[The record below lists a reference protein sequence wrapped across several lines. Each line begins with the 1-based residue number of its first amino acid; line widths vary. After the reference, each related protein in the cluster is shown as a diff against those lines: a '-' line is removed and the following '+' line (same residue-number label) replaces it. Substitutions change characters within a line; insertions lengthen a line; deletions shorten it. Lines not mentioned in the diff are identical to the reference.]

1 MSTPRPRVRLAALLP
16 CLLLTLSG
24 LIASPPELPAEV
36 RLVAEAPIAFSARA
50 QKLPV
55 PLVSARI
62 AGREGLL
69 VLDTGSSHQALTRT
83 FADAQGLASTPS
95 GEGRDHAGA
104 KVATQRAAPCEWV
117 IGSFG
122 RRIEEAVIV
131 PAPAPFGPLGIVGF
145 LSPQNF
151 FPDATVVLDFPSG
164 RLLALAGDSAAIRA
178 WLAARY
184 PAAPS
189 TELARAP
196 GPHAEKLY
204 VTVAVTGQRE
214 ALAEIDTGGS
224 MTEFAEALLPAGPT
238 TQTTTSV
245 AVSGSTRT
253 ARTVEGQTL
262 DLGALSFSGLKVKT
276 RPPSGQPAVLI
287 GTDVLRRTV
296 LVIPADKRAP
306 LLLLRP

>member
-1 MSTPRPRVRLAALLP
+1 MSTPRPRVLLTALLP

-24 LIASPPELPAEV
+24 LIASPPDLPAEV
-36 RLVAEAPIAFSARA
+36 RLVAEAPIAFSARG

-55 PLVSARI
+55 PLVTARI

-83 FADAQGLASTPS
+83 FADAQYLASTPS
-95 GEGRDHAGA
+95 EAGRDHAGA
-104 KVATQRAAPCEWV
+104 TVATQRAAPCEWV
-117 IGSFG
+117 IGSFN
-122 RRIEEAVIV
+122 RRVEEAVVV

-151 FPDATVVLDFPSG
+151 FPDATVVLDFPGG

-184 PAAPS
+184 PSAPS
-189 TELARAP
+189 AQLSRAP

-204 VTVAVTGQRE
+204 VIAAVTGQRE

-224 MTEFAEALLPAGPT
+224 MTEFAESLLPTGPAT
-238 TQTTTSV
+238 GTTTSV
-245 AVSGSTRT
+245 TVSGPTRT
-253 ARTVEGQTL
+253 ARTVENQTL
-262 DLGALSFSGLKVKT
+262 DLGALSFAGLKVKT
-276 RPPSGQPAVLI
+276 RPPSAQPAVLI
-287 GTDVLRRTV
+287 GADLLRRTV
-296 LVIPADKRAP
+296 LVIPADKHAP